1 MGNEVGAGGRSLVL
15 IRCVRRANL
24 RQSVLRTFAPQVSNE
39 CPPIGR
45 ASAALLHA
53 IARSM
58 KNILFVDDEPRV
70 LLGMRRMLHSMRGEW
85 NMVFAE
91 GAAAAIEALSGSAF
105 DVVVTDMRMPQ
116 MDGNELLLE
125 VGRLSPST
133 VRIVLSG
140 QADQDA
146 AVRAA
151 AIAHSFLAKPCDA
164 ETLKEAV
171 RRSCALQELL
181 QDSNLRGLVG
191 AMRTIPTI
199 PRVYE
204 ELARVTQDPS
214 AGVDDF
220 APIVKKDPFICAK
233 LLHLVNSAFF
243 GAAQRIATIEH
254 ALSYLGTR
262 TIQQLILNVELF
274 QRTTVDAATGCS
286 IEAEQK
292 HSLSIGELTRRM
304 SAGIVSAD
312 HAFTAGMLHDIGRLV
327 VAARLPELAT
337 RIERERVATGAPR
350 LECERAVIAATH
362 AEVGAYLMGLW
373 GLPKPV
379 VEAIAFHHRPEVVDT
394 QTAGLATL
402 VHVADALVRESEGA
416 ACTLKLDH
424 VERLGL
430 GNRLAAWRELVLEV
444 RKEPA

>member
-1 MGNEVGAGGRSLVL
+1 
-15 IRCVRRANL
+15 
-24 RQSVLRTFAPQVSNE
+24 
-39 CPPIGR
+39 
-45 ASAALLHA
+45 
-53 IARSM
+53 M

-70 LLGMRRMLHSMRGEW
+70 LLGMRRMLHSMRAEW

-91 GAAAAIEALSGSAF
+91 GSAAALEALRAGPF

-116 MDGNELLLE
+116 MDGNELLAE
-125 VGRLSPST
+125 VGRVSPST

-140 QADQDA
+140 QADQEA
-146 AVRAA
+146 ALRAV

-181 QDSNLRGLVG
+181 LDSNLRGLVG
-191 AMRTIPTI
+191 AMRTIPAI

-204 ELARVTQDPS
+204 ELARLSQDPS

-243 GAAQRIATIEH
+243 GAAQRIVTIEH
-254 ALSYLGTR
+254 ALTYLGTR
-262 TIQQLILNVELF
+262 TVQQLVLNVDLF
-274 QRTTVDAATGCS
+274 QRTSVDAAATGCS
-286 IEAEQK
+286 VEAEQA
-292 HSLSIGELTRRM
+292 HSLTIAELARRI
-304 SAGIVSAD
+304 SPGIASAD

-327 VAARLPELAT
+327 VASRLPELAAK
-337 RIERERVATGAPR
+337 IEAHRVATGAAR
-350 LECERAVIAATH
+350 IECERAVISATH

-402 VHVADALVRESEGA
+402 VHVADGLVREAEGVA
-416 ACTLKLDH
+416 GVLKQDH
-424 VERLGL
+424 LARLGL
-430 GNRLAAWRELVLEV
+430 EKKLAAWRELVQEL
-444 RKEPA
+444 RAQPA

>member
-1 MGNEVGAGGRSLVL
+1 
-15 IRCVRRANL
+15 
-24 RQSVLRTFAPQVSNE
+24 
-39 CPPIGR
+39 
-45 ASAALLHA
+45 
-53 IARSM
+53 M

-70 LLGMRRMLHSMRGEW
+70 LLGMRRMLHSMRAEW

-91 GAAAAIEALSGSAF
+91 GSAAALDALRSGPF

-116 MDGNELLLE
+116 MDGNELLAE

-140 QADQDA
+140 QADQEA
-146 AVRAA
+146 AMRAV

-191 AMRTIPTI
+191 AMRTIPAI

-204 ELARVTQDPS
+204 ELARVSQDPS

-220 APIVKKDPFICAK
+220 APVVKKDPFICAK

-243 GAAQRIATIEH
+243 GAAQRIVTVEH

-262 TIQQLILNVELF
+262 TVQQLVLNVDLF
-274 QRTTVDAATGCS
+274 QRTSVDPSTGCS
-286 IEAEQK
+286 LEAEQR
-292 HSLSIGELTRRM
+292 HSLTIGEVARRI
-304 SAGIVSAD
+304 SPGLASAD

-327 VAARLPELAT
+327 VASRLPELAT
-337 RIERERVATGAPR
+337 KIEAHRVATGVPR
-350 LECERAVIAATH
+350 IECERAVISATH

-379 VEAIAFHHRPEVVDT
+379 VEAIAFHHRPEVVDA
-394 QTAGLATL
+394 QSAGLATL
-402 VHVADALVRESEGA
+402 VHVADGLVREAEG
-416 ACTLKLDH
+416 CTNGLKIEHLERHGLARKLD
-424 VERLGL
+424 
-430 GNRLAAWRELVLEV
+430 AWREIVAGLRE
-444 RKEPA
+444 KSA